1 MPALLERQG
10 GRQPAQPATH
20 HGDQVIRRE
29 PAAPLPPP
37 RRRRLARLVGWR
49 CRGRPR
55 LLPRGVLPRFGVRR
69 LLPPHLRRHL
79 RSHLPRLLPGGVL
92 LRFGV
97 RRQLPPHLRRHQR
110 PHLPCLL
117 AGEVLLRPAHGSQ
130 VAGTSCCPSAA
141 PALPLP
147 QS

>member
-55 LLPRGVLPRFGVRR
+55 LLPRGVLLRFGVRR
-69 LLPPHLRRHL
+69 LLPPHLRPHL
-79 RSHLPRLLPGGVL
+79 RSHLLLPRLLRGGVL
-92 LRFGV
+92 LR
-97 RRQLPPHLRRHQR
+97 P
-110 PHLPCLL
+110 
-117 AGEVLLRPAHGSQ
+117 AAHGSQ

>member
-55 LLPRGVLPRFGVRR
+55 
-69 LLPPHLRRHL
+69 
-79 RSHLPRLLPGGVL
+79 GGVL
-92 LRFGV
+92 LR
-97 RRQLPPHLRRHQR
+97 P
-110 PHLPCLL
+110 
-117 AGEVLLRPAHGSQ
+117 AAHGSQ

-147 QS
+147 QSYS

>member
-1 MPALLERQG
+1 VPALLERQG

-69 LLPPHLRRHL
+69 LLPPHLRPHL
-79 RSHLPRLLPGGVL
+79 RTHLLLPLLPGGVL
-92 LRFGV
+92 LR
-97 RRQLPPHLRRHQR
+97 P
-110 PHLPCLL
+110 
-117 AGEVLLRPAHGSQ
+117 AAHGSQ